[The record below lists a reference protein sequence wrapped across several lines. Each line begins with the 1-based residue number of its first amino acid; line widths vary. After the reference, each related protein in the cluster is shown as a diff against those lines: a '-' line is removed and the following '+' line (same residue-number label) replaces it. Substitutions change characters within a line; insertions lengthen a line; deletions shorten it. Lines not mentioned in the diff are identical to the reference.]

1 MLTDDSYYQ
10 PVPDNKRREIFDK
23 IDKLIKSH
31 KKLTKKEIEFLIKF
45 DCKTST
51 FYGLPKIH
59 KSKIIQDICNE
70 LKSEYIEVLD
80 PNDIQLRPI
89 VAGPR
94 CETSHLSSLLD
105 ILFKPFLTKVESY
118 LRDDIHFLNFI
129 PKKVSEHTQLVSFD
143 IVSLYSNIPHDLGLE
158 AISFWLDKFPE
169 LIANRYNKAFITDAL
184 KIVLENNIF
193 SFNNN
198 YFKQIKGTAMGT
210 KVAPTYAT
218 LVLAFLEERMY
229 KTVKIEKGENF
240 AKYIKEQWKR
250 FLDDC
255 FIFWERSMTD
265 FTYFESVL
273 NSLHPDIKFKVQKSA
288 EKLPFLDIMVIKC
301 GTSIITDIYFKSTDS
316 KQYLNF
322 NSCHPKTT
330 KTNIPFSLARRICT
344 IVSDS
349 NILKIRLQELAST
362 LRSRHYPD
370 QVIKTGIL
378 KAFEIPRNALLNT
391 HKEVEIN
398 ITPFISTYN
407 PKNREVFGILK
418 ANMHIFKQDNT
429 MNRIMKNTKFI
440 KGKRQLPNLR
450 RILMK
455 SEFNENNTPPC
466 VSKCNEP
473 RCGLCKSIIEGSC
486 LKLKDKTFH
495 VKEHM
500 NCTVRNVLYVLIC
513 NGCKEFYIGQTG
525 DKLRNRKT
533 VHEQQIR
540 DPSTRQMPVSKHIDN
555 CCKTQPKFS
564 IFPFYKFQTDDVS
577 ARLAKERY
585 FIDVFSPKL
594 NMF

>member
-1 MLTDDSYYQ
+1 MKQ
-10 PVPDNKRREIFDK
+10 
-23 IDKLIKSH
+23 
-31 KKLTKKEIEFLIKF
+31 
-45 DCKTST
+45 
-51 FYGLPKIH
+51 
-59 KSKIIQDICNE
+59 
-70 LKSEYIEVLD
+70 
-80 PNDIQLRPI
+80 
-89 VAGPR
+89 
-94 CETSHLSSLLD
+94 SSRNLLD
-105 ILFKPFLTKVESY
+105 G
-118 LRDDIHFLNFI
+118 IHFLNFI
-129 PKKVSEHTQLVSFD
+129 PKQVSEHTQLVSFD

-158 AISFWLDKFPE
+158 AISFWLDKYPE
-169 LIANRYNKAFITDAL
+169 LIANRYNKAFITEAL

-210 KVAPTYAT
+210 KVAPTHAT
-218 LVLAFLEERMY
+218 LVLAFLEEKMY
-229 KTVKIEKGENF
+229 KTVKIEKGEIF

-255 FIFWERSMTD
+255 FIFWERSMID
-265 FTYFESVL
+265 F
-273 NSLHPDIKFKVQKSA
+273 
-288 EKLPFLDIMVIKC
+288 
-301 GTSIITDIYFKSTDS
+301 
-316 KQYLNF
+316 
-322 NSCHPKTT
+322 
-330 KTNIPFSLARRICT
+330 
-344 IVSDS
+344 
-349 NILKIRLQELAST
+349 
-362 LRSRHYPD
+362 
-370 QVIKTGIL
+370 
-378 KAFEIPRNALLNT
+378 T
-391 HKEVEIN
+391 HKEVGIN

-418 ANMHIFKQDNT
+418 ANMNIFKQDNT

-455 SEFNENNTPPC
+455 SELNENNTPPC

-486 LKLKDKTFH
+486 LNLKDKTFH
-495 VKEHM
+495 VKENM

-513 NGCKEFYIGQTG
+513 NGCKEYYIGQTG

-564 IFPFYKFQTDDVS
+564 LFPFYKFQTDDVS